1 MVRKLYIPA
10 MVPILDSIPTTQEK
24 NLGSTVHSQIQMYDL
39 AKRTFKKKKKGSR
52 RTVSLS
58 IHVQLRK

>member
-39 AKRTFKKKKKGSR
+39 AKRTFKKKKKAQEEQFPFLF
-52 RTVSLS
+52 TFN
-58 IHVQLRK
+58 